1 MDILERTYE
10 ILDAS
15 RDEMVES
22 LGELISFPSVSVK
35 TEGEF
40 PFGKDVDRAF
50 KYMLNVGEKAGFK
63 LFNADNFGG
72 HMDFKGTGDEVL
84 GIVGHLD
91 VVPAGSDWD
100 HPAFELTE
108 EDGKLFGRGTIDDK
122 GPVMACF
129 YAMKALKE
137 AGFEPSKTIR
147 LIMGLDE
154 ETNWEG
160 MDYYLSKTDAPDF
173 GFTPDAEFPAIHG
186 EMGILVFDMACKFGR
201 GMDKGLRLRS
211 IKGGNAANMVAD
223 HCRTIV
229 LSDKKEDYEKIKKV
243 VEEYRKEKGYRINVK
258 QIGKSLEIVVHGI
271 SAHGARPAS
280 GLNAISAM
288 MELLGKFN
296 FVNDDMNGFIDMY
309 NSHIGFELDGE
320 SMGIGFSDEPSGKL
334 IFNVGMIDLSATSA
348 TLTINV
354 RYPVTMDDDDIY
366 AALTPVLNKYN
377 VGVIKGKHQLPI
389 YFPKDSE
396 LIKTM
401 MSVYQKHSGD
411 NDTEPMVIGGGTYAR
426 AMDNVVAFGPSLP
439 GDREVAHQKNEYID
453 KEHLFMVA
461 KLYAE
466 AIYELS
472 K

>member
-1 MDILERTYE
+1 MEVLERTYE
-10 ILDAS
+10 ILDNS
-15 RDEMVES
+15 REELIES
-22 LGELISFPSVSVK
+22 LAKLISFPSVSVR
-35 TEGEF
+35 TEGDL

-50 KYMLNVGEKAGFK
+50 KYMLNEGEKAGFK
-63 LFNADNFGG
+63 TFNADNFGG

-91 VVPAGSDWD
+91 VVPEGNEWD

-147 LIMGLDE
+147 LVMGLDE

-186 EMGILVFDMACKFGR
+186 EMGILVFDIADRFGR
-201 GMDKGLRLRS
+201 SPDKGLRLRS
-211 IKGGNAANMVAD
+211 VKGGNAANMVAD
-223 HCRTIV
+223 YCRAIL
-229 LSDKKEDYEKIKKV
+229 LSENRDDYDRIR
-243 VEEYRKEKGYRINVK
+243 EEIEAYKREKGYRINVR
-258 QIGKSLEIVVHGI
+258 QMGKSLEVIVHGV
-271 SAHGARPAS
+271 SAHGARPGS
-280 GLNAISAM
+280 GLNAISIM

-296 FVNDDMNGFIDMY
+296 FVNDDMNSFIEMY
-309 NSHIGFELDGE
+309 NSHIGFEIHGE
-320 SMGIGFSDEPSGKL
+320 GMGIGFADEPSGKL
-334 IFNVGMIDLSATSA
+334 IFNVGMIDLSKSSA

-354 RYPVTMDDDDIY
+354 RYPVTMDDETVY
-366 AALTPVLNKYN
+366 GGLTAVMNEYDM
-377 VGVIKGKHQLPI
+377 GIIKGKHQLPI
-389 YFPKDSE
+389 YFPKDSQ
-396 LIKTM
+396 LITTM
-401 MSVYQKHSGD
+401 MDVYRKHSGD
-411 NDTEPMVIGGGTYAR
+411 DETQPMVIGGGTYAR

-439 GDREVAHQKNEYID
+439 GDREVAHQKNEYIE
-453 KEHLFMVA
+453 KEHLFMVS

-466 AIYELS
+466 VIYELA